1 MVFRLEI
8 GAFDNAGDIL
18 SISGDL
24 SQFFV
29 KSGLLLPVSM
39 VRFGLEAPDRMSAVA
54 ISMLFFAFSEL
65 SVSSSSELDD
75 DPFGNSVS
83 AK

>member
-1 MVFRLEI
+1 M
-8 GAFDNAGDIL
+8 
-18 SISGDL
+18 
-24 SQFFV
+24 